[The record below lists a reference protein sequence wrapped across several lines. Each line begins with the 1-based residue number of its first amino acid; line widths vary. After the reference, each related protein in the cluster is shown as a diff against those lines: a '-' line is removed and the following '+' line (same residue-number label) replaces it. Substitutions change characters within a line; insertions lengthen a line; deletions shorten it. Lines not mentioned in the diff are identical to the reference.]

1 MLLKV
6 ELHSH
11 TADDPRDAVPYSAW
25 MLIDRAAALGYH
37 ALAITL
43 HDKQLDVEPFR
54 SFASARGVVLIPGVE
69 RTIQGKH
76 VLLINFT
83 ARTETVTTMEDL
95 DQLRRAQRG
104 VVIGPHPFFPAGCC
118 LGNAMD
124 RYAGLID
131 AVEFNGMYARGA
143 NFNKAAVRWA
153 ARHGKP
159 LVGNGDVHRLSQLG
173 TTYTLVEAE
182 PNPESICAA
191 IRAGRVEVHTR
202 PLTWIRTLTLL
213 ADLVGSSLRAASNRT
228 RAPAHTTSKFESE
241 G

>member
-11 TADDPRDAVPYSAW
+11 TADDPRDVVPYSASA
-25 MLIDRAAALGYH
+25 LVDRAAALGYH

-54 SFASARGVVLIPGVE
+54 SDASARRIVLIPGVE

-76 VLLINFT
+76 LLLINFT
-83 ARTETVTTMEDL
+83 ARAETVTTMEEIQ
-95 DQLRRAQRG
+95 QLKREQRG
-104 VVIGPHPFFPAGCC
+104 VVIAPHPFFPAACC
-118 LGNAMD
+118 LGKVMD
-124 RYAGLID
+124 RFPEIFD
-131 AVEFNGMYARGA
+131 AVEFNGLYARGA

-159 LVGNGDVHRLSQLG
+159 LVGNGDIHRLSQLG
-173 TTYTLVEAE
+173 TTYSLVEAE
-182 PNPESICAA
+182 PDPESICEA

-202 PLTWIRTLTLL
+202 RLTWLRTLTLL
-213 ADLVGSSLRAASNRT
+213 GDLVGTSLRAASNRT
-228 RAPAHTTSKFESE
+228 RAPAPTASKFDV
-241 G
+241 